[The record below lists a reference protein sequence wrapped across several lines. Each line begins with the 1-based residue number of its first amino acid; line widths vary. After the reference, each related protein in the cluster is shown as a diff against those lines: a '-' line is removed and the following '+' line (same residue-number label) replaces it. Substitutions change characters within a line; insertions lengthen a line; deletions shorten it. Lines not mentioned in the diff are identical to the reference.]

1 MRYKLLVVC
10 EREKM
15 DEDPKLRAWRVPG
28 FAGRI
33 PLHRRRR
40 IHFPLRP
47 ICGYDILADFFLISL
62 LS

>member
-1 MRYKLLVVC
+1 
-10 EREKM
+10 M